1 MKCKICRSHLP
12 EFRDDSLSRED
23 LDRVRRHLAGCE
35 KCRKFYEDERRLAGL
50 IQNSLSLRALHYR
63 GGAPSVAS
71 VNDLL
76 PELRPQRIP
85 RRYLLFP
92 PRWTPDIRD
101 ARFHYRLWRI
111 AFGAA
116 LIILGISGFF
126 LFRRPADK
134 AVGFEASKRLE
145 LKETDPRVQV
155 ISVELKGKPAKPYI
169 FQTPKA
175 SFIWIGPSKDIG
187 G

>member
-12 EFRDDSLSRED
+12 EFRDDSLSAED

-35 KCRKFYEDERRLAGL
+35 KCRKFYEDEKRLAGL
-50 IQNSLSLRALHYR
+50 IQNSLLLRAFHYR
-63 GGAPSVAS
+63 GGAPSVTS
-71 VNDLL
+71 GHDPL
-76 PELRPQRIP
+76 PESRPKRIP

-92 PRWTPDIRD
+92 PRWAPDIRA
-101 ARFHYRLWRI
+101 ARLRYRLWRT

>member
-1 MKCKICRSHLP
+1 LT
-12 EFRDDSLSRED
+12 EFRDDSLSAED
-23 LDRVRRHLAGCE
+23 LDRVRGHLAGCA
-35 KCRKFYEDERRLAGL
+35 KCRKFYEDEKRLAGL
-50 IQNSLSLRALHYR
+50 IQDSLSLWAFHYR
-63 GGAPSVAS
+63 GVAPSVTS
-71 VNDLL
+71 GHDPLS
-76 PELRPQRIP
+76 ESRSKKIP
-85 RRYLLFP
+85 RRYFRFP
-92 PRWTPDIRD
+92 PRWAPDIRA
-101 ARFHYRLWRI
+101 ARFHYRLWRT

-145 LKETDPRVQV
+145 LRETDPRVQV